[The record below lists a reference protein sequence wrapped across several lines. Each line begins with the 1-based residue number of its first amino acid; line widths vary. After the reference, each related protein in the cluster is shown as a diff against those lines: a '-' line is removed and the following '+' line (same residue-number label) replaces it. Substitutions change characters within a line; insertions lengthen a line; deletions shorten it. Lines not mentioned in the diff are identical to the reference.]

1 MLKLMKKNKKELA
14 TFGLFGIVGVM
25 LVPVVRN
32 IIKVA
37 NHYPKVF
44 WWISC
49 IIFTLLCISGFLF
62 IRSGNSKFVIICIG
76 AILAINILS
85 TNRRK

>member
-1 MLKLMKKNKKELA
+1 MLKFMEKNRKEII
-14 TFGLFGIVGVM
+14 TFGLFGLAGVILM
-25 LVPVVRN
+25 PVARC
-32 IIKVA
+32 IIKAA

-44 WWISC
+44 RWIAC

-76 AILAINILS
+76 VILAINSLS